1 MVYLFRRALLG
12 SVLLLSVAVHAQHL
26 PKPLVDATQAA
37 LLSNPEVQASWKAFR
52 GTQFSQEIAR
62 AGLRPQVDASASA
75 GRQRLTDPA
84 TPTTSFSTGG
94 VGLTLSQMLFDGG
107 AVRSGILRADALRLK
122 SYYDLMETAE
132 VVALDA
138 FQAYANLVRQQALVR
153 LATDNYVEHKQMAD
167 LLQERFQAAVGRGVD
182 FQQAAGRLA
191 LAESTL
197 VEETMALQRVGAVY
211 QRVVGTM
218 PPKSLPDWPE
228 GAALAQLPPVVQEV
242 LANGYKTSP
251 LLLAAAANLKAS
263 QETLSGASSAYM
275 PTVEARANVNRDRN
289 VRAVL
294 GTHDNWTAEVGV
306 RQNLYRGGADQ
317 SRESR
322 ARALALQAEAQ
333 MESTCRE
340 VRETLVLRHK
350 DIGRLARDLLL
361 QDERLMSVEKSRVA
375 FRQQFDIG
383 QRTLLDL
390 LDTQSEY
397 FETSRAY
404 TNVRFD
410 ELIAQARATAAMG
423 QLVAL
428 LTRQSEEWPGA
439 KALDLAPLQLD
450 PAVQCAQWQD
460 VVRMASL
467 DEIKAGLEIP
477 TRLKVVATDPSYVA
491 LISNDDG
498 QVGQVTVAGS
508 KGAQAISRANDCATV
523 NGGQAAKPCDPAVL
537 EADFRDARAAR
548 PALPEEITLLFR
560 FGTTRLTPD
569 GEAAWL
575 QVVERIK
582 QRKSVDV
589 TVAGHTDT
597 VSSETFNDALSLKRA
612 RYIEARLRQLNL
624 DLVAIEVVGYGERLL
639 AVQTPDNT
647 QEPRNRR
654 AVVTIR

>member
-1 MVYLFRRALLG
+1 VVYSIRRALLG
-12 SVLLLSVAVHAQHL
+12 SVLLVAFAAHAQHL

-52 GTQFSQEIAR
+52 STQFAQDVAR

-94 VGLTLSQMLFDGG
+94 VGLTLNQVLFDGG
-107 AVRSGILRADALRLK
+107 AVRSDILRADAIRLK
-122 SYYDLMETAE
+122 SYYDLLETTE

-138 FQAYANLVRQQALVR
+138 FQAYANLVRQQELVR
-153 LATDNYVEHKQMAD
+153 LATENYVEHKQMAD

-197 VEETMALQRVGAVY
+197 VEETMALQRVGSVY

-218 PPKSLPDWPE
+218 PPKTLPAWPE
-228 GAALAQLPPVVQEV
+228 GAALAQLPSVVQEV
-242 LANGYKTSP
+242 LAKGYKTSP
-251 LLLAAAANLKAS
+251 LLLAAAANVKAS
-263 QETLSGASSAYM
+263 QEALDGASSAYL

-294 GTHDNWTAEVGV
+294 GTHDNWTAELGV

-390 LDTQSEY
+390 LDTQNEY
-397 FETSRAY
+397 FETSRVF

-428 LTRQSEEWPGA
+428 LTRDSQEWPGA
-439 KALDLAPLQLD
+439 KELDLAPMQLD

-467 DEIKAGLEIP
+467 DEIKAGLDIP
-477 TRLKVVATDPSYVA
+477 TRPKLVVSEASYVA
-491 LISNDDG
+491 LIPNDDG
-498 QVGQVTVAGS
+498 QVGQVTVSGVRGS
-508 KGAQAISRANDCATV
+508 QQIARAEDCAAV
-523 NGGQAAKPCDPAVL
+523 SGSQPPKPCEPGLL
-537 EADFRDARAAR
+537 EADFKDARAAR

-560 FGTTRLTPD
+560 FGTTRLTPE
-569 GEAAWL
+569 GEEAWVR
-575 QVVERIK
+575 VVDRIK
-582 QRKSVDV
+582 QRQSVDV
-589 TVAGHTDT
+589 TVAGHTDS
-597 VSSETFNDALSLKRA
+597 VSSERFNDALSLKRA

-624 DLVAIEVVGYGERLL
+624 ELVAIEVVGYGERLL

>member
-1 MVYLFRRALLG
+1 VVHSFCRALLG
-12 SVLLLSVAVHAQHL
+12 SVLLASVAAQAQHL

-52 GTQFSQEIAR
+52 GTQFDQAVAA
-62 AGLRPQVDASASA
+62 AGLRPKVDASASV

-94 VGLTLSQMLFDGG
+94 VGLSLSQVLFDGG
-107 AVRSGILRADALRLK
+107 AVRSDILRADASRLK
-122 SYYDLMETAE
+122 SYYDLLETTE
-132 VVALDA
+132 VVALDV
-138 FQAYANLVRQQALVR
+138 FQAYANLVRHQELVR
-153 LATDNYVEHKQMAD
+153 LATENYVEHKQMAD
-167 LLQERFQAAVGRGVD
+167 LLQERVQAAVGRGVD

-197 VEETMALQRVGAVY
+197 VEEVTALQRVGSVY

-218 PPKSLPDWPE
+218 PPKQLPDWPE
-228 GAALAQLPPVVQEV
+228 GAALAKLPPVVQEV
-242 LANGYKTSP
+242 LAKGYQTSP
-251 LLLAAAANLKAS
+251 LLLAAAANVRAA
-263 QETLSGASSAYM
+263 QESLAGAASAYM
-275 PTVEARANVNRDRN
+275 PTVEARIDATRDRN

-294 GTHDNWTAEVGV
+294 GTHDNWTAEIGV
-306 RQNLYRGGADQ
+306 RQNIYRGGADM
-317 SRESR
+317 SRESQ

-333 MESTCRE
+333 LESTCRE

-350 DIGRLARDLLL
+350 DMGRLARDLLL
-361 QDERLMSVEKSRVA
+361 QDERRIAVEKARVA

-397 FETSRAY
+397 FETTRTY

-428 LTRQSEEWPGA
+428 LTRDSQAWPGA
-439 KALDLAPLQLD
+439 KELDLPPVQLD

-467 DEIKAGLEIP
+467 DDIKASLQIP
-477 TRLKVVATDPSYVA
+477 QRAKPTAANNSYVV
-491 LISNDDG
+491 LVPNDDG
-498 QVGQVTVAGS
+498 NVGQVIVAGAAGTQTIS
-508 KGAQAISRANDCATV
+508 QAGFGAGLSGSEAPKQVPESDIRRDF
-523 NGGQAAKPCDPAVL
+523 GAAM
-537 EADFRDARAAR
+537 EAR
-548 PALPEEITLLFR
+548 PVLPEAYTLLFR
-560 FGTTRLTPD
+560 FGTTRLTPE
-569 GEAAWL
+569 GEAEWVRL
-575 QVVERIK
+575 VDRVK
-582 QRKSVDV
+582 QRQSADV

-597 VSSETFNDALSLKRA
+597 VSTDTKNDALSLKRA

-624 DLVAIEVVGYGERLL
+624 ELVAIEVVGYGERLL